1 MNIVVLTGG
10 ISQERDVC
18 LASGSAVADALLKKG
33 HKIFVLDVY
42 LGFESNK
49 IDESIFSNSNNLK
62 VEGVPIL
69 PPSIEEIKKIRNNSK
84 EIIGPNVIEICKMAD
99 VVFLAL
105 HGTLGEDG
113 KIQGLLELYGIKYT
127 GSKMLESALC
137 LDKHVTKIM
146 LQYYNI
152 PVAPWKTYE
161 VNEINKSEIIKE
173 IGIPCVVKPID
184 SGSSIGISI
193 VESEGELDKAIEDAR
208 MYSKLIM
215 FEKKIVGREIQVG
228 VLDGKALP
236 TIEIITPNGFFDYAN
251 KYQVGFSKEI
261 TPAQISDYETKL
273 VQEYSEKIYKVLN
286 ISDYVRIDFI
296 MTSNSE
302 FICLEV
308 NTLPGMTNTSLLPQ
322 EAKAEGISY
331 EDLCEKIAIM
341 GSRK

>member
-1 MNIVVLTGG
+1 MNIVILTGG
-10 ISQERDVC
+10 ISPERDVC
-18 LASGSAVADALLKKG
+18 LASGSSIADALLKKG

-42 LGFESNK
+42 LGNENAK
-49 IDESIFSNSNNLK
+49 IDKSLFSNVNNME
-62 VEGVPIL
+62 VNGVPIT
-69 PPSIEEIKKIRNNSK
+69 PPSIEDIKKTRNNSK
-84 EIIGPNVIEICKMAD
+84 EIIGPNVVEICKMAD

-127 GSKMLESALC
+127 GSKMLESAVC
-137 LDKHVTKIM
+137 LDKHVTKVL

-152 PVAPWKTYE
+152 PLAPWKTYKF
-161 VNEINKSEIIKE
+161 NEINRSEIIKE

-184 SGSSIGISI
+184 NGSSIGISI
-193 VESEGELDKAIEDAR
+193 VESENELDAAIESALI
-208 MYSKLIM
+208 YSKLIM
-215 FEKKIVGREIQVG
+215 FEKKIIGREIQVG
-228 VLDGKALP
+228 VLDGVALP

-251 KYQVGFSKEI
+251 KYQVGFSKEV
-261 TPAQISDYETKL
+261 TPAEISDYETKL

-286 ISDYVRIDFI
+286 LSDYARIDFI
-296 MTSNSE
+296 MTGDSE

-308 NTLPGMTNTSLLPQ
+308 NTLPGMTKTSLLPQ

-341 GSRK
+341 GMRK